1 MLEGDPNPRSAEHR
15 PAVKTVS
22 LKDPSLEAEL
32 PAASAAGDSAPANST
47 HRNRCFFFVSFFLLL
62 LLRARRLTRVCLC
75 AERQD
80 STKGKAVVCQRMS
93 GPDDGPAQLPSSPK
107 GSAAAASVAAAA
119 AVAELEPA
127 EPVVAAESFDKLMEH
142 KTVKKQCD
150 KLAKKLDELQ
160 KEHDK
165 ERVKIEE
172 ELGLVAKTKT
182 STKLIK
188 RISSKS
194 L

>member
-1 MLEGDPNPRSAEHR
+1 
-15 PAVKTVS
+15 
-22 LKDPSLEAEL
+22 
-32 PAASAAGDSAPANST
+32 
-47 HRNRCFFFVSFFLLL
+47 
-62 LLRARRLTRVCLC
+62 
-75 AERQD
+75 
-80 STKGKAVVCQRMS
+80 MS

-107 GSAAAASVAAAA
+107 GSAAAAASVAAAAAASVAAAA